1 MEELL
6 VNIIHYP
13 VYTLGPGKRV
23 GIWLQGCSIRCKG
36 CMSSHTWEFD
46 KNRAI
51 KIEQVTNI
59 LKSFGCKRLTIS
71 GGEPFDQHVPLQ
83 ILLSSIRD
91 FFDDI
96 LVYTGYTYEYLLNK
110 HKNILKLIDA
120 IVDSPFIKGL
130 ESELIWKGSENQRFF
145 LFNKSLSNDYSLWI
159 KKKKERV
166 LQIINQKDKIVII
179 GIPYQKDAEVFIN
192 GEI

>member
-1 MEELL
+1 M
-6 VNIIHYP
+6 
-13 VYTLGPGKRV
+13 
-23 GIWLQGCSIRCKG
+23 
-36 CMSSHTWEFD
+36 
-46 KNRAI
+46 
-51 KIEQVTNI
+51 
-59 LKSFGCKRLTIS
+59 
-71 GGEPFDQHVPLQ
+71 
-83 ILLSSIRD
+83 
-91 FFDDI
+91 
-96 LVYTGYTYEYLLNK
+96 NK